1 MSCGLHDVARLEAA
15 GIPTAFLV
23 TTAFVESVAEQLPI
37 LGMAGYQ
44 PVWVPHP
51 IAALDPAS
59 LAPIAA
65 RAAEGVAAVLSGA
78 RPPQLA
84 TVTEGVIGSDA
95 DCGEVACAVDLVESG
110 RIT

>member
-15 GIPTAFLV
+15 GVPTAFLV
-23 TTAFVESVAEQLPI
+23 TTAFVESVAEQLPV

-51 IAALDPAS
+51 VAARDRAALM
-59 LAPIAA
+59 PIAV

-78 RPPQLA
+78 PPPDPA
-84 TVTEGVIGSDA
+84 AGADGVLDA
-95 DCGEVACAVDLVESG
+95 DCGDVACAVDLVERS
-110 RIT
+110 

>member
-37 LGMAGYQ
+37 LGMTGYQ

-51 IAALDPAS
+51 IAALDRET
-59 LAPIAA
+59 LVPIGA

-78 RPPQLA
+78 PPPGAQA
-84 TVTEGVIGSDA
+84 VTGSAFVDV
-95 DCGEVACAVDLVESG
+95 DCGDVACAVDLVERG
-110 RIT
+110 